1 MKNALALL
9 MVALLL
15 VSGMGAG
22 AGVRNNNVRVKTER
36 CSFSPVQLLENTN
49 DIQVQLPEATSWI
62 TTTEGYQLPAV
73 TRVYTFPFK
82 TMITHV
88 SVDYS
93 DIQELPLPKPVQQS
107 SPPEPDDAGVTIT
120 TELHTSQAN
129 MVKPSFKYTIATGLN
144 GETEVNYLALH
155 LYPVAY
161 NASAQ
166 LLNTAGNAVITISYI
181 LPSPAQAPTTQYQL
195 LIIAARDF
203 VKPVQPL
210 VAFKESKGIT
220 TKVVTPDD
228 ACQGTYFPAQG
239 RDCPEKMKY
248 FIKNA
253 IEQWGTKYVLLIGG
267 RYDGVTH
274 ETWWVPVR
282 YSALNDGGEG
292 SYLTDLYFSDIY
304 NPDGSFSSWDSNNN
318 GIFAEWNT
326 TYHDVMDMFPDVGV
340 GRLPC
345 TSSSQVRTM
354 VEKIITYE
362 TTTYGAAWFKRFVGV
377 AGDTYPD
384 PYVNDSIYEGEMATN
399 QSYAQLK
406 DLGFNAS
413 FLWTSNGRMTGPDS
427 VITEL
432 SKGCGFVHFSGH
444 GNPMV
449 WATHPPN
456 NNSWVDGPNSFQMRK
471 LSNGDE
477 QPIVIVGGCHNN
489 QFNTSL
495 LEIVQGVLKDGLQ
508 YFKRT
513 RPFGE
518 FWYNEWVPRCWGWAM
533 ASQKKGGAIAVIANT
548 GLGYGTPGDHT
559 LWETGRFLEWLFFKA
574 YHDGKDK
581 LGETHAADLIYY
593 MIEYPPMDNQIDCK
607 VVQEWAL
614 FGDPSL
620 QIGGYAP

>member
-1 MKNALALL
+1 MKNSLALF
-9 MVALLL
+9 MIALLL
-15 VSGMGAG
+15 VSGMGAS
-22 AGVRNNNVRVKTER
+22 ASARSNDNVREQIER
-36 CSFSPVQLLENTN
+36 CAFSPVQLNEHTS
-49 DIQVQLPEATSWI
+49 DVQVQLPEATSSI
-62 TTTEGYQLPAV
+62 TTTEGYQLPVV

-82 TMITHV
+82 TTIIQV

-93 DIQELPLPKPVQQS
+93 DIQQVPLSKPIPLS
-107 SPPEPDDAGVTIT
+107 SPAVPDDPRVTVT
-120 TELHTSQAN
+120 TDLYTSQASL
-129 MVKPSFKYTIATGLN
+129 VHPSFSYNVAAGLDGDN
-144 GETEVNYLALH
+144 EVNYLALH

-161 NASAQ
+161 DASAQ
-166 LLNTAGNAVITISYI
+166 LLRTAGNAAITISYI
-181 LPSPAQAPTTQYQL
+181 LPSPTQASTTQYQL
-195 LIIAARDF
+195 VIIAARDF

-210 VAFKESKGIT
+210 VNFKESKGIT

-239 RDCPEKMKY
+239 RDCAEKMKY

-282 YSALNDGGEG
+282 YSHLNDGGEG

-318 GIFAEWNT
+318 SIFGEWNAT
-326 TYHDVMDMFPDVGV
+326 TKDVVDMYPDVYV

-345 TSSSQVRTM
+345 TSGSQVKIM
-354 VEKIITYE
+354 VQKIITYE
-362 TTTYGAAWFKRFVGV
+362 TTTYGSAWFKQFLGV

-384 PYVNDSIYEGEMATN
+384 PNDPYYEGEMATN
-399 QSYAQLK
+399 ASYAQLK

-427 VITEL
+427 VIEEF
-432 SKGCGFVHFSGH
+432 SKGFGFVHFSGH

-449 WATHPPN
+449 WATHPPQN
-456 NNSWVDGPNSFQMRK
+456 NTGVRGPTSLQMRE

-495 LEIVQGVLKDGLQ
+495 LNILKGVLDDGLK

-513 RPFGE
+513 PPYGAF
-518 FWYNEWVPRCWGWAM
+518 FYNEWVPRCWGYGM
-533 ASQKKGGAIAVIANT
+533 ASQQKGGAIAVIANT
-548 GLGYGTPGDHT
+548 GLGYGEPGAHT
-559 LWETGRFLEWLFFKA
+559 LTMRGRFLEWLFFKA
-574 YHDGKDK
+574 YHDGKQK
-581 LGETHAADLIYY
+581 LGETHAADLISY
-593 MIEYPPMDNQIDCK
+593 MNEYPPMDDQIDCK
-607 VVQEWAL
+607 IVQEWAL